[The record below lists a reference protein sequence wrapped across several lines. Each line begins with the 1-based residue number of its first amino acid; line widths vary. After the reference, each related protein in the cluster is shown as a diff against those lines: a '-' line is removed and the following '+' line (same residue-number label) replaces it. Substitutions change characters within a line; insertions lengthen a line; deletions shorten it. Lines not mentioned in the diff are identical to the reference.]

1 MGKRRRNAVHDR
13 KQVATKSV
21 TPEVKENVEARNLL
35 INEPELTL
43 KSSKKPL
50 KGTKLKKFLMTTQL
64 YGKKKQQK
72 KYSEKE
78 LDIPLLNE
86 SINPGAIKKK
96 GKKKGKKFVADGD
109 TVLLTRLIKQ
119 INDGKDEVNESK
131 LEKARRMED
140 VRELGRKE
148 IERKESVK
156 MKALEKAKD
165 EVKITASQA
174 RSERRR
180 ASRLK
185 KRLSRSVG
193 DGDADEAKAK
203 KPKKSVSFA

>member
-13 KQVATKSV
+13 KQVPTKNV
-21 TPEVKENVEARNLL
+21 TPELKENAEARNVL
-35 INEPELTL
+35 INQPELTL

-64 YGKKKQQK
+64 YGKKKQAK

-78 LDIPLLNE
+78 LDIPVLNE

-109 TVLLTRLIKQ
+109 SVLLTRLIKQ

-131 LEKARRMED
+131 LEKARRLED
-140 VRELGRKE
+140 VRELRRTE

-156 MKALEKAKD
+156 RQELENAKD
-165 EVKITASQA
+165 ELKSSASQA

-185 KRLSRSVG
+185 KRLSKNVG
-193 DGDADEAKAK
+193 AESGSAKSK

>member
-13 KQVATKSV
+13 KQVPTKNV
-21 TPEVKENVEARNLL
+21 TPELKENAEARNVL
-35 INEPELTL
+35 INQPELTL

-64 YGKKKQQK
+64 YGKKKQAK

-78 LDIPLLNE
+78 LDIPVLNE

-109 TVLLTRLIKQ
+109 SVLLTRLIKQ

-131 LEKARRMED
+131 LEKARRLED
-140 VRELGRKE
+140 VRELRRTE

-156 MKALEKAKD
+156 RQELENAKD
-165 EVKITASQA
+165 ELKSSASQA

-185 KRLSRSVG
+185 KRLSKNIGAESG
-193 DGDADEAKAK
+193 GAKSK